1 MWQGFAI
8 FGLLSIIHLLEA
20 KLECYVIKLKND
32 FVSHYSGLN
41 HKEHL
46 WSAVLAGAWL
56 TPAVLAAFYFHAYWM
71 LGPLVLSR
79 RVFFDYGLILFMDYP
94 RKEYTGNDWWVRK
107 VFKPVFGKNG
117 RQIELVLELLAVLFC
132 IIKTVIWN

>member
-8 FGLLSIIHLLEA
+8 FGLLSLIHILEA
-20 KLECYVIKLKND
+20 RLEYFVIELKD
-32 FVSHYSGLN
+32 TFVSHYSDIN

-56 TPAVLAAFYFHAYWM
+56 TSAILAALYFHAYWM
-71 LGPLVLSR
+71 IGPLVLSR
-79 RVFFDYGLILFMDYP
+79 RVFFDYGLILFMDWP

-107 VFKPVFGKNG
+107 FFKPIFGKDG
-117 RQIELVLELLAVLFC
+117 RQIELVLELLIILFC
-132 IIKTVIWN
+132 IIKTVI

>member
-20 KLECYVIKLKND
+20 KLECYVIGMKSPYI
-32 FVSHYSGLN
+32 SHYAEIN

-117 RQIELVLELLAVLFC
+117 RLIELALELLTILFC